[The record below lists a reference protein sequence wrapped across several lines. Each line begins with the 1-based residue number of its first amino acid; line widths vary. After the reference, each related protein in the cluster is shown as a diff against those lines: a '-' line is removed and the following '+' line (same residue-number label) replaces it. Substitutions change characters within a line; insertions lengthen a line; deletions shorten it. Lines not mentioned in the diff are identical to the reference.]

1 MDLLVTILSWAS
13 FIVGGLFLL
22 VGSLGMVR
30 LPDFW
35 ARLHAAS
42 IIDSAGLGLILLGM
56 MLQGGF
62 TLVTVKLVLIVIF
75 LLITGPTASHAVA
88 NAALVSGSR
97 PKDTVEDVTEEKS
110 PAKPKA
116 RKSARKKKG

>member
-1 MDLLVTILSWAS
+1 MKRPFRMGERQERIP
-13 FIVGGLFLL
+13 LFRPLDY
-22 VGSLGMVR
+22 R
-30 LPDFW
+30 NIRKFW
-35 ARLHAAS
+35 DDYLKKNTHW
-42 IIDSAGLGLILLGM
+42 
-56 MLQGGF
+56 
-62 TLVTVKLVLIVIF
+62 LIVIF